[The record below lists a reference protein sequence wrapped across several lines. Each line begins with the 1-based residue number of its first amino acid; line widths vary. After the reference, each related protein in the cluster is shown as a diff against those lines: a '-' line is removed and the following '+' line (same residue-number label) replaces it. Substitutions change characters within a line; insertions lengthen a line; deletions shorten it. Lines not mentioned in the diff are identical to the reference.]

1 MAWTATPEE
10 QALAAVCGW
19 EEYGVDGLWVNWER
33 REIRKT
39 KPDLTLCDLV
49 ELFPAMTGFMAVYL
63 SHNEANPD
71 YPWWAEARAPRP
83 LVPDDYGTPGA
94 GAHSPFEAVARL
106 VLMIRSDL
114 P

>member
-19 EEYGVDGLWVNWER
+19 EEYGVDGLWVNWVR

-39 KPDLTLCDLV
+39 KPTLSLDDLV
-49 ELFPAMTGFMAVYL
+49 ERFPVMTGFLAVGL
-63 SHNEANPD
+63 SLRAANKD
-71 YPWWAEARAPRP
+71 YPWWAEARAPR
-83 LVPDDYGTPGA
+83 VSIPDNYGTPGA
-94 GAHSPFEAVARL
+94 GGTTPFEAVARL
-106 VLMIRSDL
+106 ILMIRSDL